1 MPILPALVETRS
13 NQIREEFDD
22 PAAVPRRPC
31 RQLSPPRAPEDGAR
45 TVLRQDPAGRRNCAR
60 SRTHA
65 SARSCA
71 AQENVGLKG
80 ITDGEFR
87 RTYFHVDFLERLDGV
102 ETHYGEFVAKFR
114 KDDGSEVGFKPPTMH
129 VEGKIRHAKPIQGA
143 DFDFLKS
150 VVTRTPKVCIP
161 APSMLHFRGGRQAIS
176 ETAYPDLEQFYVD
189 LTAAYR
195 DEIADL
201 AARGCR
207 YLQLDDTNLAYLCD
221 PKIRE
226 STRARGD
233 DPDALTRLYCRL
245 VNDAIRDR
253 PKDMTISVHLCRG
266 NFKSAWVAQ
275 GGYEP
280 VAEILL
286 NEMKIDGFFLEYDDE
301 RSGDFAPLRF
311 TPKGKTIVLG
321 LMSSKHSE
329 AEPKDE
335 VKRRID
341 EASKYVRARPVRAQP
356 PVRLLLDRARQRP
369 HRGRRVAEAR
379 ALRRGRARSVGRRLK
394 ATPLRQAFLPACAEK
409 GRLARRE
416 QHSRRSPARSASQ
429 RRRRRPTDAGARR
442 SPPRPRRRPPRP
454 PAIDGGR
461 SRRNSR

>member
-1 MPILPALVETRS
+1 MPQPPFRADHVGSFLRPERLRAAREKFFAGALPADALRAIEDEC
-13 NQIREEFDD
+13 IRE
-22 PAAVPRRPC
+22 VV
-31 RQLSPPRAPEDGAR
+31 Q
-45 TVLRQDPAGRRNCAR
+45 
-60 SRTHA
+60 
-65 SARSCA
+65 
-71 AQENVGLKG
+71 AQEQVGLKG

-87 RTYFHVDFLERLDGV
+87 RTYFHVDFLEKLDGV

-129 VEGKIRHAKPIQGA
+129 VEGKIRHARPIQGA
-143 DFDFLKS
+143 DFDFLAG
-150 VVTRTPKVCIP
+150 VVTKTPKVCIP

-176 ETAYPDLEQFYVD
+176 QTVYPDLEPFILD

-195 DEIADL
+195 DEVADL

-280 VAEILL
+280 VADILL

-311 TPKGKTIVLG
+311 APKGRTIVLG
-321 LMSSKHSE
+321 LMSSKHPE
-329 AEPKDE
+329 AESKDA

-341 EASKYVRARPVRAQP
+341 EASKYVPLEQCALSHQCGFSSTAHGNDLTEADEWKKLERCVDIAREVWR
-356 PVRLLLDRARQRP
+356 
-369 HRGRRVAEAR
+369 
-379 ALRRGRARSVGRRLK
+379 
-394 ATPLRQAFLPACAEK
+394 
-409 GRLARRE
+409 
-416 QHSRRSPARSASQ
+416 
-429 RRRRRPTDAGARR
+429 DA
-442 SPPRPRRRPPRP
+442 
-454 PAIDGGR
+454 
-461 SRRNSR
+461 